1 MQQAPDQATGQQ
13 TTPALI
19 RVMIC
24 DDSGVTRGAIANSLA
39 SAKDITVVAKVGDGL
54 AAVDFVRRHDVDVVM
69 LDIEMPVMDGLTA
82 LPLLLAVAP
91 NISVIMVSS
100 RTTAGADVS
109 MKALRLGAA
118 EYLCKPTAEMA
129 EDQRFSASL
138 IAMVRGFGRLRR
150 PLPAAVDAT
159 ALVLR
164 PAPRLPPRLL
174 AIGSSTGGPNALF
187 ALVQQLSP
195 KLPIPM
201 LITQHLP
208 AGFTP
213 ILAQTIER
221 LGVLPCTEAKQG
233 DAVLPGRILLA
244 PGDRH
249 MLIRR
254 QGARMVVHLAD
265 TPPENFCRPSVDP
278 MLRSACDAVDGRVL
292 VAMLTG
298 MGRDGL
304 LGSQKII
311 AAGGALVAQDEASS
325 VVWGMPGAVA
335 KAGLAHAVLP
345 LSQIGAK
352 LMAMIAGSAATTEA
366 RR

>member
-1 MQQAPDQATGQQ
+1 MQLSPEEDAGRQIA
-13 TTPALI
+13 PALI

-24 DDSGVTRGAIANSLA
+24 DDSSVVRAALARALA
-39 SAKDITVVAKVGDGL
+39 SARDISVVAKVGDGS
-54 AAVDFVRRHDVDVVM
+54 AAIDYVRRHDVDVVM

-82 LPLLLAVAP
+82 LPLLLAAAP
-91 NISVIMVSS
+91 KIAVIMVSS
-100 RTTAGADVS
+100 QTTAGAAVS

-138 IAMVRGFGRLRR
+138 IAMVRGFGRMRR
-150 PLPAAVDAT
+150 PRPATLAA
-159 ALVLR
+159 ASLVLR
-164 PAPRLPPRLL
+164 PAPRLSPRLL

-195 KLPIPM
+195 ALPVPV

-208 AGFTP
+208 AGFTAV
-213 ILAQTIER
+213 LAQTIAR
-221 LGVLPCTEAKQG
+221 LGVLPCTEAKEG

-254 QGARMVVHLAD
+254 QGAHMVVHLAD
-265 TPPENFCRPSVDP
+265 TPPENFCRPSIDP

-304 LGSQKII
+304 LGSRKII
-311 AAGGALVAQDEASS
+311 EAGGALVAQDEASS

-345 LSQIGAK
+345 LSQIGAHVT
-352 LMAMIAGSAATTEA
+352 AMVAGLAAADA